1 MTSKE
6 LEFVL
11 PKRVQP
17 KGVPDAVESVRHKIG
32 QELAGLDD
40 SKDWLVTVEP
50 LKERRSRQQ
59 NRYQHLWHN
68 EAAKQLRDETAE
80 DKRAFCKLHFG
91 VPILRAESDEF
102 RQQYDRLIKPMPY
115 PQKLELMKEPIDFPV
130 TRLMTVEQKTR
141 YLELIQHHYAT
152 QGVRLAA
159 IEEGGYE

>member
-1 MTSKE
+1 MKPE
-6 LEFVL
+6 KREFVL
-11 PKRVQP
+11 PKRIQP

-40 SKDWLVTVEP
+40 SKEWIVTVEL

-68 EAAKQLRDETAE
+68 EAAKQLHDESAE
-80 DKRAFCKLHFG
+80 DKRAYCKLVFG
-91 VPILRAESDEF
+91 VPILRTDSEEF
-102 RQQYDRLIKPMPY
+102 KEQYDRLIKPLPY
-115 PQKLELMKEPIDFPV
+115 ENKLALMKEPIDFPV

-152 QGVRLAA
+152 QGVRLTA